1 MLALLYK
8 AQIYFG
14 NYFQKP
20 KYQFGKILQIL
31 KAQVLPLAIFFQK
44 PKHQF
49 GKILQILK
57 AQVLSLAIFYQ
68 KPKCQFGKTLQILK
82 SPSTI
87 LGNILSKAQMLVW
100 QSSIIG
106 NILSKAQILVWQQF
120 YKYSKAQV
128 LPLAIF
134 WKNFTKPKY
143 YLWQYFGK
151 ILQNPNANLSSIL
164 KPKC

>member
-31 KAQVLPLAIFFQK
+31 KAQVLPLVIFFQK
-44 PKHQF
+44 PKH
-49 GKILQILK
+49 
-57 AQVLSLAIFYQ
+57 
-68 KPKCQFGKTLQILK
+68 QFGKTLQILK

-106 NILSKAQILVWQQF
+106 NILSKHKYQF
-120 YKYSKAQV
+120 GN
-128 LPLAIF
+128 
-134 WKNFTKPKY
+134 NFTNTQKSKY
-143 YLWQYFGK
+143 YPWQYFGK
-151 ILQNPNANLSSIL
+151 ILQSPSTTFGNIL
-164 KPKC
+164 EKSYKTQMLICHLF